1 MSMTMNS
8 SFSISATPI
17 QTTRRTERRL
27 GPFTVLRE
35 LLTTVALCY
44 LITLAL
50 LRLIALYLDFFLLA
64 LPSSC
69 DGTRSYRTYQHA
81 VQNIPQFDIMKITT
95 IASVVAFAALEL
107 CVLLARRAGCECE
120 MAAAGD
126 VEYAYGNADLEFEG
140 ESEKAKAASA
150 YEYIIPTEKQYFEIA
165 P

>member
-27 GPFTVLRE
+27 GALTILRD

-107 CVLLARRAGCECE
+107 CVLLARRAGCES
-120 MAAAGD
+120 ARD
-126 VEYAYGNADLEFEG
+126 VEYAYGNADLEFEA
-140 ESEKAKAASA
+140 ESEKAKAVSV
-150 YEYIIPTEKQYFEIA
+150 YEYIVPTEKQYFEIA